1 MAGLVTFGDTALQLS
16 PRGNARLATARHLR
30 THAEGI
36 ESGAA
41 VAMTALGGESTWVS
55 RLPDSPLARR
65 ALGQLRQHGV
75 ETEITWADADRT
87 RQGLVFRDPG
97 RQPRPESVRYDYQDT
112 AVASAS
118 PGDLPIELI
127 RDAGVALSGVSTA
140 ALSEQAESTTLAM
153 LRAAQGSDVG
163 TTMALDYRPGLAPP
177 ERYRAAF
184 EALVDHS
191 DLFVASESGAEAVFG
206 ATGQPRELAHTIAAE
221 YDLKTVVVTCSDG
234 SVAALR
240 DVPGT
245 NVVHDREGIET
256 ETVDTTGREA
266 AFVGALLG
274 RLDDGA
280 ELPEALAYG
289 VAASALACTVSGPL
303 LTATPGDI
311 ERLVD

>member
-127 RDAGVALSGVSTA
+127 RDASVALSGVSTA

-163 TTMALDYRPGLAPP
+163 TTMALDYRPGLASA

-184 EALVDHS
+184 ETLVDHS